1 MNNLT
6 DVPQFLSDLK
16 GGVAEK
22 QLGLFLSTV
31 AGAVITHGK
40 AGKVTLELTINQISD
55 SNQVE
60 VAHKINFKVPTETG
74 DKTENASGKTPM
86 HVLQGGK
93 LSLMPERVKAEDY
106 LNG

>member
-6 DVPQFLSDLK
+6 DVPQFLGDLK

-40 AGKVTLELTINQISD
+40 SRQSYFGINR
-55 SNQVE
+55 
-60 VAHKINFKVPTETG
+60 KPNF
-74 DKTENASGKTPM
+74 
-86 HVLQGGK
+86 
-93 LSLMPERVKAEDY
+93 
-106 LNG
+106 

>member
-31 AGAVITHGK
+31 AGAVVTHGK
-40 AGKVTLELTINQISD
+40 VGKVTLELTIN
-55 SNQVE
+55 
-60 VAHKINFKVPTETG
+60 H
-74 DKTENASGKTPM
+74 
-86 HVLQGGK
+86 
-93 LSLMPERVKAEDY
+93 
-106 LNG
+106 

>member
-6 DVPQFLSDLK
+6 DVPQFLGDLK

-40 AGKVTLELTINQISD
+40 AGKVTLELTVNQISD
-55 SNQVE
+55 SSQVE
-60 VAHKINFKVPTETG
+60 VAHKISFKAPTETG
-74 DKTENASGKTPM
+74 DKTKMQAAKPLCMFFKAASC
-86 HVLQGGK
+86 L
-93 LSLMPERVKAEDY
+93 
-106 LNG
+106 